1 LRAPDLTPSHPSDS
15 AFLSI
20 EEVAP
25 LLRKK
30 KMSPVE
36 LVEAALA
43 RAELLNPQLNAF
55 ITIVAGHAREQARRA
70 EREIAR
76 GRYRGPLHGIPITL
90 KDNIITRGIRTTV
103 GSKFFSP
110 PHSAEEATVARR
122 LAQAGTILIGK
133 TNLHE
138 FAYGTTT
145 QNPYFGPARNPW
157 DLGRV
162 PGGSS
167 GGSAT
172 ALAAGI
178 GFASIG
184 SDTGGSIRIPSAL
197 CGTVG
202 LKPTFGRVSCF
213 GIVPLSRS
221 LDHAGPL
228 ARTVVDAAI
237 VLRAIAGY
245 DPRDS
250 FTPRKPVPDYSK
262 ALRGKSRGIRLG
274 WPRDFFF
281 EQVDGEIRS
290 AVEAAAEVF
299 QRLGAKI
306 KEIDLPH
313 LADSVEPSTNIA
325 LAEARHFH
333 ESQGFFPARA
343 SEYGEDV
350 RQRLEQ
356 GGSVRAVDYLAAL
369 DQREQTTRDF
379 DLALQKVDALLAPTV
394 AISAPRLGETIVTI
408 GGREETVRSALIR
421 LNRPANFTGHP
432 AISLPCGFT
441 KAGLPIGLQLI
452 GRKWDESRLL
462 QVAHA
467 YEQATDWHTR
477 HPRENA

>member
-1 LRAPDLTPSHPSDS
+1 LRAPDLPSLSHPSDF

-20 EEVAP
+20 EEVAL

-30 KMSPVE
+30 KISPVE

-43 RAELLNPQLNAF
+43 RAELLNPRLNAF
-55 ITIVAGHAREQARRA
+55 ITIVDDRARKQARTA
-70 EREIAR
+70 EKEIVR
-76 GRYRGPLHGIPITL
+76 GRYRGPLHGVPVTL
-90 KDNIITRGIRTTV
+90 KDNIISHGIRTTV

-110 PHSAEEATVARR
+110 PDSAEDATVAHR
-122 LAQAGTILIGK
+122 LAQAGAILIGK

-145 QNPYFGPARNPW
+145 ENPYFGSARNPW
-157 DLGRV
+157 DLERV

-167 GGSAT
+167 GGSA
-172 ALAAGI
+172 AAVAAGI

-213 GIVPLSRS
+213 GIVPLARS

-228 ARTVVDAAI
+228 ARTVTDAAI

-250 FTPRKPVPDYSK
+250 FTVRKPVPDYLQ
-262 ALRGKSRGIRLG
+262 ALRGKSRGLRLG

-281 EQVDGEIRS
+281 EQVADEIGS
-290 AVEAAAEVF
+290 AIEAAGKTF
-299 QRLGAKI
+299 HRLGAKI
-306 KEIDLPH
+306 EEIALPY
-313 LADSVEPSTNIA
+313 LQDSVEPSTQIA
-325 LAEARHFH
+325 LAEARFFH
-333 ESQGFFPARA
+333 ESLGFFPARA

-350 RQRLEQ
+350 RQRLSQ
-356 GGSVRAVDYLAAL
+356 GGNVRAVDYLAAL
-369 DQREQTTRDF
+369 DLRERVTQEF
-379 DLALQKVDALLAPTV
+379 DLALQHVDALLAPTV
-394 AISAPRLGETIVTI
+394 PIAAPRLGEGTVKI
-408 GGREETVRSALIR
+408 GGKEETVRSALIR

-432 AISLPCGFT
+432 AVSLPCGFT
-441 KAGLPIGLQLI
+441 KSGLPIGLQLI
-452 GRKWDESRLL
+452 GRKWEESRLL
-462 QVAHA
+462 QIAHV
-467 YEQATDWHTR
+467 YEQATKWHR
-477 HPRENA
+477 RYPQF